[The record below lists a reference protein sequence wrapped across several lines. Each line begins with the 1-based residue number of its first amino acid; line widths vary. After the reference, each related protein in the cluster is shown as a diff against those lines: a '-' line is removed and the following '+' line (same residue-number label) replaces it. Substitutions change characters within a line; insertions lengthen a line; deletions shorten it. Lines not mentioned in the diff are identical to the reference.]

1 MQDGHSI
8 GAAAVGPVL
17 NDTNWHFVVGG
28 WDGTNLKISIDGGA
42 FSTAPFTGPIF
53 GDGTGTFRIGA
64 EAASNTWNGLID

>member
-53 GDGTGTFRIGA
+53 GDGTGTFQIGA